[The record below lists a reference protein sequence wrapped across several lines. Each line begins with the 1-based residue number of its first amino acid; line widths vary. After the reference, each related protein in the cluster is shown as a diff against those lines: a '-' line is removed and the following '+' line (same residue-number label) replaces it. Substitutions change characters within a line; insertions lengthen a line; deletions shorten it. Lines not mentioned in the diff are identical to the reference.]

1 VETPD
6 RRAAVPTTID
16 DIDLGFEIPK
26 ERIAQRPAGRRGS
39 SRLLVYRRSDGS
51 LRHARF
57 GDLPDLLPPGAVLVL
72 NDTKVVPC
80 RLIAAA
86 PGGAALDLLVLHQ
99 PASPGGEG
107 AVEVLA
113 RGPKRSLRI
122 GTEFSCGPLCGTLG
136 RKTPAGSF
144 LVTLRAREG
153 NLSDALAAAALM
165 PLPPY
170 IRRRPDRRDA
180 LRYQTV
186 YAVRDGSIA
195 APTAGLHFTAG
206 VLDRIRRRGVDI
218 VSVTL
223 HVGEGT
229 FRPIR
234 TRLLEDH
241 RMQEEVFSIEPAA
254 AARIR
259 EAGAAGRPVIA
270 VGTTCVRTLEGVVH
284 ETGDLVAW
292 TGSTSLFITP
302 GHAFR
307 IVDGMLTNFHTPRST
322 PLCLVAALAGMDAI
336 RRAYRDAL
344 ENGYRFYSYGDAMLI
359 L

>member
-1 VETPD
+1 MESPD
-6 RRAAVPTTID
+6 GLSLD
-16 DIDLGFEIPK
+16 DIDLGFEIPR

-39 SRLLVYRRSDGS
+39 SRLLVYRRSDGF

-57 GDLPDLLPPGAVLVL
+57 GDLPDLLPPGALLVL

-80 RLIAAA
+80 RLIADT
-86 PGGAALDLLVLHQ
+86 PGGAALDLLVLRR
-99 PASPGGEG
+99 AGSKG
-107 AVEVLA
+107 AEAAAEILA
-113 RGPKRSLRI
+113 RGPKSSLRP
-122 GTEFSCGPLCGTLG
+122 GTELTFGPLRVTLG
-136 RKTPAGSF
+136 QKTPEGSW
-144 LVTLRAREG
+144 LATLRARRG
-153 NLSDALAAAALM
+153 RVADALAAAALM

-186 YAVRDGSIA
+186 YAVRGGSIA
-195 APTAGLHFTAG
+195 APTAGLHFTAAL
-206 VLDRIRRRGVDI
+206 LDRVRRRGIEI
-218 VSVTL
+218 VRVTL

-241 RMQEEVFSIEPAA
+241 RMQEEVFSITPRA

-259 EAGAAGRPVIA
+259 AAGAAGRPVIA
-270 VGTTCVRTLEGVVH
+270 VGTTCVRTLEGVVR
-284 ETGDLVAW
+284 ETGALRAW
-292 TGSTSLFITP
+292 RGSTSLFITP

-307 IVDGMLTNFHTPRST
+307 VVDGMLTNFHTPRST

-336 RRAYRDAL
+336 RRTYRDAL

>member
-1 VETPD
+1 VAIPEPS
-6 RRAAVPTTID
+6 TID

-39 SRLLVYRRSDGS
+39 SRLLVYRRSDGL

-86 PGGAALDLLVLHQ
+86 SGGGELDLLILRR
-99 PASPGGEG
+99 AESPGGE
-107 AVEVLA
+107 AAAEVLA
-113 RGPKRSLRI
+113 RGPKRSLRT
-122 GTEFSCGPLCGTLG
+122 GTGFTCGPLRGTLG
-136 RKTPAGSF
+136 RRTPAGSF

-153 NLSDALAAAALM
+153 SVADALAAAALM

-170 IRRRPDRRDA
+170 IRRRPDRGDA

-186 YAVRDGSIA
+186 YAARDGSIA

-206 VLDRIRRRGVDI
+206 VLARIRRSGMETVF
-218 VSVTL
+218 VTL

-234 TRLLEDH
+234 TRRLKDH
-241 RMQEEVFSIEPAA
+241 RMLEEVFSIGPAA
-254 AARIR
+254 AARLS
-259 EAGAAGRPVIA
+259 EARAAGRPVIA
-270 VGTTCVRTLEGVVH
+270 VGTTCVRTLEGVVR
-284 ETGDLVAW
+284 ETGDLRAW
-292 TGSTSLFITP
+292 TGPTSLFITP

-336 RRAYRDAL
+336 RRIYRDAL
-344 ENGYRFYSYGDAMLI
+344 ETGYRFYSYGDAMLI

>member
-1 VETPD
+1 VESPE
-6 RRAAVPTTID
+6 ALSID

-26 ERIAQRPAGRRGS
+26 ERIAQRPPGRRGS
-39 SRLLVYRRSDGS
+39 SRLLVYRRSDGL
-51 LRHARF
+51 LRHVRF
-57 GDLPDLLPPGAVLVL
+57 GDLPDLLPPGALLVL

-80 RLIAAA
+80 RLIADT
-86 PGGAALDLLVLHQ
+86 PEGAALDLLVLRR
-99 PASPGGEG
+99 GGSNG
-107 AVEVLA
+107 AEAEAEVLA
-113 RGPKRSLRI
+113 RGPRRSLRA
-122 GTEFSCGPLCGTLG
+122 GTELAFGPLHVTMG

-144 LVTLRAREG
+144 LATLRARRG
-153 NLSDALAAAALM
+153 SVADALAAAALM

-170 IRRRPDRRDA
+170 IRRRPDRGDA

-195 APTAGLHFTAG
+195 APTAGLHFTAAL
-206 VLDRIRRRGVDI
+206 LDRVRRRGIEI
-218 VSVTL
+218 VRVTL

-234 TRLLEDH
+234 TRLLRDH
-241 RMQEEVFSIEPAA
+241 RMQEEVFSIAPGV

-259 EAGAAGRPVIA
+259 AAGAAGRPVIA
-270 VGTTCVRTLEGVVH
+270 VGTTCVRTLEGVVR
-284 ETGDLVAW
+284 ETGALRAW

-307 IVDGMLTNFHTPRST
+307 VVDGMLTNFHTPRST

-344 ENGYRFYSYGDAMLI
+344 ENDYRFYSYGDAMLI